1 MNKRHIKFYMINV
14 FLTLSLFYLLGCSPS
29 TELVIFHTNDHH
41 GYCWSMDGKGGFA
54 KQMTL
59 LKQARK
65 KYPNLLLLSAG
76 DINTG
81 ATESDINHAEPSFK
95 GMNLLKFDAMAVG
108 NHEFDNALSQLR
120 VQEEWSDFIFLSANI
135 YDKNTNQRMFAPYVV
150 KTVGGIRVGIL
161 GLTTEETQFV
171 ANMKYIKDLEFRDP
185 VLEAKKL
192 IPELKQKSDIII
204 ALTHMGYY
212 PEGPDPSH
220 GKGDIILASE
230 NPEIA
235 VIVGGH
241 SHTLLPQP
249 VKVRNTLLVQAY
261 QYAKDL
267 GELHL
272 KIDRKNFQIKKY
284 TYVLHDLNEKIA
296 EDPQIVSFLEPYLQ
310 KAKVFFDEKVGESK
324 VELVGER
331 ELVRSQETN
340 LGNLIT
346 DVFREVTQAQ
356 IALQNGGGIRSSIGK
371 GKISL
376 GDIKRAFPFNNTIVV
391 TRLTGKEILELL
403 NRSASLQR
411 PAGGFLHVSGL
422 SFVIEGNQA
431 KNVKVQGKPLQLD
444 KVYRVATN
452 DFTANGGD
460 GYELLKNKPRYDT
473 GFVLS
478 TALKNYILA
487 RKTIS
492 PKVEKRITIR

>member
-1 MNKRHIKFYMINV
+1 MKKYFNQLLLFTLV
-14 FLTLSLFYLLGCSPS
+14 FIFWGCSS
-29 TELVIFHTNDHH
+29 SVEVVILHTNDHH
-41 GYCWSMDGKGGFA
+41 GYCWSIDGKGGLA
-54 KQMTL
+54 KQMTVIKEL
-59 LKQARK
+59 RK
-65 KYPNLLLLSAG
+65 KHPNLLLLSAG

-95 GMNLLKFDAMAVG
+95 GMNLLGFHAMAVG

-135 YDKNTNQRMFAPYVV
+135 YDKNTNQRMFAPYII
-150 KTVGGIRVGIL
+150 KTVDGIRVGIL

-204 ALTHMGYY
+204 AVTHMGYY

-249 VKVRNTLLVQAY
+249 VKVRNTVLVQAY
-261 QYAKDL
+261 QYAKNLGDL
-267 GELHL
+267 RL
-272 KIDRKNFQIKKY
+272 KIDRKSFQVKKY
-284 TYVLHDLNEKIA
+284 TYEMHDLNEKVV
-296 EDPQIVSFLEPYLQ
+296 EDPEMVSFLDPYLQ
-310 KAKVFFDEKVGESK
+310 KAKIFFDEKVGESK
-324 VELVGER
+324 VDLIGER

-346 DVFREVTQAQ
+346 DVFREVTKAD
-356 IALQNGGGIRSSIGK
+356 IALQNGGGIRASIGK
-371 GKISL
+371 GKISF
-376 GDIKRAFPFNNTIVV
+376 GDIKRAFPFNNTIVL
-391 TRLTGKEILELL
+391 TQLTGKEVLELL
-403 NRSASLQR
+403 NRSASLPR

-422 SFVIEGNQA
+422 SFVIDKNQA
-431 KNVKVQGKPLQLD
+431 KNVKVGRKPLQLD
-444 KVYRVATN
+444 KTYRVATN

-460 GYELLKNKPRYDT
+460 GYELLKNKTRTDT

-478 TALKNYILA
+478 TALKNYLLA
-487 RKTIS
+487 RKVIS
-492 PKVEKRITIR
+492 PKIEGRIRIQ

>member
-1 MNKRHIKFYMINV
+1 MKKYFNLLVLFTLV
-14 FLTLSLFYLLGCSPS
+14 FVFWGCSSS

-41 GYCWSMDGKGGFA
+41 GYCWSIDGNGGFA

-65 KYPNLLLLSAG
+65 KHPNLLLLSAG

-95 GMNLLKFDAMAVG
+95 GMNLLGFHAMAVG

-120 VQEEWSDFIFLSANI
+120 VQEEWSNFPFLSANI
-135 YDKNTNQRMFAPYVV
+135 YNKKNNQRMFAPYVV
-150 KTVGGIRVGIL
+150 KIVDGIRIGIL
-161 GLTTEETQFV
+161 GFTTEETQWV

-204 ALTHMGYY
+204 AVTHMGYY
-212 PEGPDPSH
+212 PEGTDPSH

-261 QYAKDL
+261 HYAKNL

-272 KIDRKNFQIKKY
+272 KINRKNFQIKKY
-284 TYVLHDLNEKIA
+284 TYVLHDLNEKVA
-296 EDPQIVSFLEPYLQ
+296 EDPEMISFLEPYLQ

-324 VELVGER
+324 VDLVGER

-346 DVFREVTQAQ
+346 DVLREVTKAD
-356 IALQNGGGIRSSIGK
+356 IALQNGGGIRSTISK
-371 GKISL
+371 GKISF

-391 TRLTGKEILELL
+391 THLTGKEILELL
-403 NRSASLQR
+403 NRSASLAR

-422 SFVIEGNQA
+422 SFIIDKNQA
-431 KNVKVQGKPLQLD
+431 KNVKIHGKSLQLD
-444 KVYRVATN
+444 KMYRVAMN
-452 DFTANGGD
+452 DFMANGGD
-460 GYELLKNKPRYDT
+460 GYELLKNKTRIDT

-478 TALKNYILA
+478 TALKNYILT

-492 PKVEKRITIR
+492 PKVEKRIMIR